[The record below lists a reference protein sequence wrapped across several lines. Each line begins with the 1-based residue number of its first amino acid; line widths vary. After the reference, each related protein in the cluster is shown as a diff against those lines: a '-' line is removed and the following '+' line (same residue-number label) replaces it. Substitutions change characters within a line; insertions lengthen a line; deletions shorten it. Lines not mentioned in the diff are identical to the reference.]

1 MKYSAQVEGVVL
13 GTGTIPPAGRGG
25 MAEHRGTG
33 AWSSQESSLAVFT
46 FSGKY
51 SAVSEE
57 VGGMLE
63 F

>member
-1 MKYSAQVEGVVL
+1 MLSEGGGL
-13 GTGTIPPAGRGG
+13 TNRLIPPAGRGG
-25 MAEHRGTG
+25 MEEHRGTR
-33 AWSSQESSLAVFT
+33 AWSSQESYLVIFM

-51 SAVSEE
+51 SAESEE